1 MAITT
6 KFRIGVIGN
15 GFVGESQAF
24 AFAPVADV
32 KIFDIDPTRAT
43 HTLEETLQQDYVFV
57 CLPTPMKADGS
68 QDLSLI
74 ENFFDGIQTL
84 ITMKKP
90 IFILKST
97 VLPGTTAKLK
107 AKHLNKIIFCPEFLT
122 EKTAK
127 LDMLTQ
133 ARIVIGGDHL
143 EAQMVKWLFTERFG
157 DKHFVITDS
166 TSAEI
171 IKYMAN
177 NFLTVKTAFMNEYYD
192 LAKELGADWAKVVE
206 GFASDPRIGNS
217 HTSVPGHDGKRGFG
231 GTCFPKDINA
241 IIDFSKEVGVD
252 MNTLV
257 AAWETNLRVRPEQDW
272 KELKGRAVSE
282 N

>member
-1 MAITT
+1 M
-6 KFRIGVIGN
+6 KYRIGIVGF

-24 AFAPVADV
+24 AFAPTADIKV
-32 KIFDIDPTRAT
+32 YDVDETKRT
-43 HTLEETLQQDYVFV
+43 HSLEETLLQEFVFV
-57 CLPTPMKADGS
+57 CLPTPMKKDGS
-68 QDLSLI
+68 QDLSII
-74 ENFFDGIQTL
+74 ENFFANVPGRYN
-84 ITMKKP
+84 P

-97 VLPGTTAKLK
+97 VLPGTTKMLESKYNLK
-107 AKHLNKIIFCPEFLT
+107 IVFCPEFLT

-133 ARIVIGGDHL
+133 ARIVIGGNPL
-143 EAQMVKWLFTERFG
+143 GVLKVKNLFESRFEK
-157 DKHFVITDS
+157 KHFVLTDS
-166 TSAEI
+166 TSAELV
-171 IKYMAN
+171 KYMAN

-192 LAKELGADWAKVVE
+192 LVEQVGGTWEEVVE
-206 GFASDPRIGNS
+206 GFVSDPRIGNS

-241 IIDFSKEVGVD
+241 IIEFSKEQGVQ
-252 MNTLV
+252 MNTLE

-272 KELKGRAVSE
+272 NELKGRAVSD